1 MNDYLVTHVWW
12 DYAAAD
18 AFGHVYHGFNLV
30 EGIAWFVV
38 AGLVLRRYRRERNSP
53 LELVYAAAFVTFGLS
68 DFREA
73 YVLESWLIWA
83 KGLNLAALLAMRH
96 YLLQRYYPTSKSY

>member
-1 MNDYLVTHVWW
+1 MSDFFITHVWW

-18 AFGHVYHGFNLV
+18 SFGRVYHGFNLV

-38 AGLVLRRYRRERNSP
+38 ALLVLRRYRRERKSS
-53 LELVYAAAFVTFGLS
+53 LELVYAAAFATFGLS